1 MGKLIHPSGDLTM
14 DIEGIGVEGEEL
26 CITGQM
32 GVWKAKILL
41 PPNEV
46 IALARLF
53 ISPQILRYMA
63 MATWKAL
70 GRRQGG

>member
-14 DIEGIGVEGEEL
+14 DIDGIDVEGEEL
-26 CITGQM
+26 CIMGQM

-41 PPNEV
+41 PSNEV

-53 ISPQILRYMA
+53 FKPQILRYMA
-63 MATWKAL
+63 MATWKAV
-70 GRRQGG
+70 GWRQGG